1 MSPRKSFE
9 QRLEQ
14 LRSTLIAMS
23 ELVEQELSTA
33 MDALER
39 KDVELAQEVFAM
51 DERVNN
57 LRYDNERTALLL
69 ISTQQPMARDA
80 RFILASLFM
89 NVILERMGDKAK
101 SVAKAIPYI
110 LQRPN
115 LTISPELRQM
125 ADMGQAMLRD
135 AMQAYAAEDVT
146 LALQVAARDDDV
158 DQLYGETF
166 FSVLARMAKTKKPDK
181 VEAIYELMRIARDLE
196 RFADYATDLAE
207 RVDFMVTGQLAEVN
221 VDEWEEVRASAE
233 EERAALAALKA
244 ARKAKKA
251 EAESASDT

>member
-1 MSPRKSFE
+1 MSPRRSFE
-9 QRLEQ
+9 QRMNQ
-14 LRSTLIAMS
+14 LRATLLIMS
-23 ELVEQELSTA
+23 ELVEQELTIA
-33 MDALER
+33 MDALEK
-39 KDVELAQEVFAM
+39 KDVTLAQEVFAL
-51 DERVNN
+51 DEQVNK

-101 SVAKAIPYI
+101 SVAKAIPHI

-115 LTISPELRQM
+115 LTISPELHDM
-125 ADMGQAMLRD
+125 ADMGLQMLHD
-135 AMQAYAAEDVT
+135 AMRAYADEDVK
-146 LALQVAARDDDV
+146 LALQVAARDDEV

-166 FSVLARMAKTKKPDK
+166 FSVLARLAKTKKPDK

-207 RVDFMVTGQLAEVN
+207 RVDFLVTGQLAEVN
-221 VDEWEEVRASAE
+221 VDEWEEVRASAAQ
-233 EERAALAALKA
+233 ERNG
-244 ARKAKKA
+244 
-251 EAESASDT
+251 

>member
-1 MSPRKSFE
+1 MSPRKNFE
-9 QRLEQ
+9 QRLHQ
-14 LRSTLIAMS
+14 LRSNLLSMS
-23 ELVEQELSTA
+23 ELVEQELATA

-39 KDVELAQEVFAM
+39 KDVELAREVLGM
-51 DERVNN
+51 DEQVNQ
-57 LRYDNERTALLL
+57 LRYENERISLLL

-80 RFILASLFM
+80 RFILASLFI

-101 SVAKAIPYI
+101 SIAKAIPYI
-110 LQRPN
+110 LQRPG
-115 LTISPELRQM
+115 LSIPPELRQM
-125 ADMGQAMLRD
+125 ADMGHEMLHD

-221 VDEWEEVRASAE
+221 VDDWNALRRSVE
-233 EERAALAALKA
+233 EEQQRMADLAA
-244 ARKAKKA
+244 ARKAKKMIN
-251 EAESASDT
+251 DR